1 MKFPELFQDWKK
13 ISEISAGDIIFREH
27 DPADQFFVILSGEV
41 QLTLHG
47 EALTTEGE
55 GGLIGEMTMIEL
67 AGNST
72 TATAL
77 THVRLA
83 CLDREQL
90 QRIIEDDSEFSL
102 HVMEVLANRL
112 RSVDQYIATHIGLRD

>member
-1 MKFPELFQDWKK
+1 MNFLKMFRDWEN
-13 ISEISAGDIIFREH
+13 ISEIDAGVIIFRENE
-27 DPADQFFVILSGEV
+27 PADQFFVILSGEV
-41 QLTLHG
+41 KLTLRG

-55 GGLIGEMTMIEL
+55 GGVIGEMTMIES

-77 THVRLA
+77 GDVRLA

-90 QRIIEDDSEFSL
+90 HRIIEDDSEFSL
-102 HVMEVLANRL
+102 HVMGVLANRL
-112 RSVDQYIATHIGLRD
+112 RSVDQYIATHIESKD

>member
-1 MKFPELFQDWKK
+1 MKILELFQDWNQ
-13 ISEISAGDIIFREH
+13 IIELHAGDIIFREKE
-27 DPADQFFVILSGEV
+27 PADRFYLILSGRV

-55 GGLIGEMTMIEL
+55 GGVIGEMTMIES

-72 TATAL
+72 TAEAL
-77 THVRLA
+77 TDVRLA

-90 QRIIEDDSEFSL
+90 QRFIEDDSEFSL

-112 RSVDQYIATHIGLRD
+112 RSADQYIATHIGLRD

>member
-1 MKFPELFQDWKK
+1 MKFLEMFQDWTS
-13 ISEISAGDIIFREH
+13 ISEISAGEIIFRENE
-27 DPADQFFVILSGEV
+27 PADQFFVILSGSV

-55 GGLIGEMTMIEL
+55 GGVIGEMTMIES

-72 TATAL
+72 TAEAL
-77 THVRLA
+77 TDVRLA
-83 CLDREQL
+83 SLDRQQL
-90 QRIIEDDSEFSL
+90 HRIIEDDSEFSL